1 MILPVYLT
9 YFLLA
14 QTELQ
19 WSLIFEG
26 IRSMSWNELKTCD
39 EVGIST
45 FVGLLKAGVPLHI
58 LISYFFAAV
67 VGLWFCWV
75 AAMVQFAMFLCDRLA
90 RLFDTQLLSND
101 QDMMAVTRGIQIE
114 EQYSLYTPMSIVFYS
129 DVKCKWE
136 CTCHVVAVWH
146 VYSLFDRHVFLMEH
160 IEIHN
165 FVAVVWQ
172 WWLSLALS
180 NEIGGINLRASK
192 PECSCKCSLTWY
204 HR

>member
-1 MILPVYLT
+1 MNSAALLFSESICFFHMILPVYLT

-67 VGLWFCWV
+67 VGLWFSWV

-90 RLFDTQLLSND
+90 RPLIPS
-101 QDMMAVTRGIQIE
+101 
-114 EQYSLYTPMSIVFYS
+114 
-129 DVKCKWE
+129 
-136 CTCHVVAVWH
+136 
-146 VYSLFDRHVFLMEH
+146 FLAM
-160 IEIHN
+160 IKT
-165 FVAVVWQ
+165 
-172 WWLSLALS
+172 WW
-180 NEIGGINLRASK
+180 
-192 PECSCKCSLTWY
+192 P
-204 HR
+204 